1 MRSSALISLI
11 AAMSFTGANVPFG
24 KAIVLEIPVLLF
36 LAFRFA
42 VASLT
47 LVFVVRDEPG
57 PRLISLDAR
66 RWGEIAV
73 LALVGSLLFTL
84 FMLEGTRRTAAVDA
98 GIITATIPAMV
109 ALIGIAVTRRLPT
122 PGQGLLIGLAVAGL
136 AAIQSGGSGGG
147 SSASNLAGNALVGL
161 AVACEAIFVVVSQR
175 TSALV
180 RPIRL
185 SLAVSLASL
194 ALALPLAAWGWGSFD
209 PSTVGWPTWLLAIW
223 YALSSS
229 VFCTILWYRG
239 AAHVPTWLAGLA
251 TAALP
256 VTAIIVSAL
265 FLGEPVSGAQFAGA
279 ALVIVAIAAGAFS
292 EARAAEARRR
302 ALHQA

>member
-24 KAIVLEIPVLLF
+24 KAIVLEIPVLVF

-42 VASLT
+42 VASLA
-47 LVFVVRDEPG
+47 LVVVVRDEPG
-57 PRLISLDAR
+57 PRLTILDAR

-73 LALVGSLLFTL
+73 LAAVGSLLFTL

-98 GIITATIPAMV
+98 GIITATIPATV
-109 ALIGIAVTRRLPT
+109 ALIGTAVTRRLPT

-136 AAIQSGGSGGG
+136 VAIQAGGG
-147 SSASNLAGNALVGL
+147 GGGASSLGGNALVGL

-209 PSTVGWPTWLLAIW
+209 PSTVMWSTWLLAIW

-256 VTAIIVSAL
+256 VTAIVVSAL
-265 FLGEPVSGAQFAGA
+265 FLGEPVSGAQLAGA

-302 ALHQA
+302 AMQ